1 LPCRDFSKSP
11 EISGEDFK
19 RACEIE
25 EELLLMAIP
34 GHAHSEFGRGAL
46 ENKSGLS
53 MRRATIAFDRLNKYG
68 LIERNKNY
76 NNGYHWILT
85 EKGEEKREKLRASGA
100 QRKESAT

>member
-1 LPCRDFSKSP
+1 
-11 EISGEDFK
+11 
-19 RACEIE
+19 
-25 EELLLMAIP
+25 
-34 GHAHSEFGRGAL
+34 
-46 ENKSGLS
+46 